1 MEVMEGINNGFD
13 NTNVMLWKLGPDDKN
28 IGEYIAV
35 TDYPYVH
42 EVDPDTLAVKRKMG
56 LDVVTVGISLG
67 SRAHWRRE
75 VGRPPQPESVPGIL

>member
-13 NTNVMLWKLGPDDKN
+13 NTNVMLWKLGPEDRN

-42 EVDPDTLAVKRKMG
+42 EVDPD
-56 LDVVTVGISLG
+56 
-67 SRAHWRRE
+67 SRRRR
-75 VGRPPQPESVPGIL
+75 GWMW

>member
-13 NTNVMLWKLGPDDKN
+13 NTNVMFWKLGPDDRN

-42 EVDPDTLAVKRKMG
+42 EVGG
-56 LDVVTVGISLG
+56 LVVWANPLLCL
-67 SRAHWRRE
+67 
-75 VGRPPQPESVPGIL
+75 PN